1 MEIIIEYKI
10 RRIREQQG
18 LSLRELSRESGISI
32 AQLSEIER
40 NLRDTTLTTLFYIA
54 IALDKEPMELLDV
67 YII

>member
-10 RRIREQQG
+10 RSIREQQG

-54 IALDKEPMELLDV
+54 IALDKEPMELLEV